1 MVRMGGEI
9 DRPALA
15 NATRVGAAKA
25 ATQSDNAV
33 AAVAAF
39 AAHSWSWKL
48 RRYRHINR
56 QFRERFFNREQ
67 RLIHRFA

>member
-9 DRPALA
+9 DRPELV
-15 NATRVGAAKA
+15 NATHVGAAKA
-25 ATQSDNAV
+25 AIQSDD
-33 AAVAAF
+33 AVAAF
-39 AAHSWSWKL
+39 AAPAWSWKL